1 MKNKI
6 LIGSLI
12 TSLCALVLYSTNVK
26 RVENAN
32 LKIVDQNQNPISQTD
47 TNKKVKSK
55 QQVAEVE
62 YPSDV
67 KVESGSEKKW
77 AQEIEQVM
85 GKDQSYQVCVQDLNN
100 DKYARVFNTAKTH
113 DINTASRLFLLAALS
128 YDQQHGNLSNKTSVK
143 IKKSDQAK
151 GEKLLQ
157 KGISYNAVY
166 LKQLMMQG
174 NKTAANALL
183 RKVKPSKVNE
193 VIHKMD
199 ATNSKITGDFLDKQ
213 IAVTTAQ
220 DLSKIMLNLYQ
231 DKVLSRQY
239 SNQVL
244 GALNL
249 TKTKPKIV
257 GHTKGLIYG
266 IGDTKTN
273 VAIVQSKGNAY
284 CISVWSDNDRDFLRL
299 GATISSFFK

>member
-32 LKIVDQNQNPISQTD
+32 LKIVDQNQNPVSQTD

-77 AQEIEQVM
+77 AQKIEQVM

-100 DKYARVFNTAKTH
+100 DKYARVSNTAKAH

-128 YDQQHGNLSNKTSVK
+128 YDEQHGNLSNKTSVK

-193 VIHKMD
+193 VIHKMG